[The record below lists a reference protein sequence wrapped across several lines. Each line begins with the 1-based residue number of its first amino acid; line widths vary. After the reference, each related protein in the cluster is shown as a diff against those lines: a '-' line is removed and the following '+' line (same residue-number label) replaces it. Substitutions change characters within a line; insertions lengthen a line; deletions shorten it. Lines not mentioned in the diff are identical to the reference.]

1 MHGSMDAMIQDY
13 ARNNVSGGGLGVT
26 VGSFLC
32 RFDPHTAVG
41 GLNYAIP
48 SDGSA
53 PTTAE
58 LDELHAAFAARD
70 RVPRFEFVPG
80 RSPELAAI
88 LTAHG
93 YTVSHRGR
101 VMATDRVVEVP
112 LPDGVSIVDCVDEDA
127 WCGVGSVQFPAF
139 GEEIPPRESV
149 IAGKRRAVGRGS
161 VVVAAL
167 VDGEYAGAGEYTP
180 PIGGVC
186 EVAGIA
192 VGEKW
197 RRRGIASAI
206 TAHLTRR
213 AFLDG
218 VRTAWLDPADEGAQ
232 KVYRRAGYEFVG
244 ESLHMTR

>member
-1 MHGSMDAMIQDY
+1 MDKSIQDY
-13 ARNNVSGGGLGVT
+13 TRANVAQGGLGVN
-26 VGSFLC
+26 VGPFLC
-32 RFDPHTAVG
+32 RFDPDSAIP

-48 SDGSA
+48 ADGAA
-53 PTTAE
+53 PTAGE
-58 LDELHAAFAARD
+58 LGELHAAFAERG
-70 RVPRFEFVPG
+70 RTPRFEFVPS
-80 RSPELAAI
+80 RSPRLAAI
-88 LTAHG
+88 LEEHG

-101 VMATDRVVEVP
+101 IMATEAVLDVP
-112 LPDGVSIVDCVDEDA
+112 APEGVTIVDALDEDA
-127 WCGVGSVQFPAF
+127 WYGAAAVQFPAF
-139 GEEIPPRESV
+139 GEAVPGREGAISW
-149 IAGKRRAVGRGS
+149 KRRSVSRGGAVA
-161 VVVAAL
+161 VAL

-213 AFLDG
+213 ALGEG

-232 KVYRRAGYEFVG
+232 RVYARAGYVYVG